1 MFNAGKFGSHGS
13 SPMMD
18 VLFVLVLQAAGGE
31 PAEPAQPPAPA
42 QVEETAPAQTAESQN
57 ERHRLRCR
65 METLTGSRMGTRV
78 CRTQA
83 EQDAQSN
90 EGRRL
95 LENAMR
101 MWDNQSSTSGGSNGP

>member
-1 MFNAGKFGSHGS
+1 
-13 SPMMD
+13 MMD
-18 VLFVLVLQAAGGE
+18 ALFALVLQAAGGD
-31 PAEPAQPPAPA
+31 PAEQVAAPAPA
-42 QVEETAPAQTAESQN
+42 QAEAPAPTQTAEAQE

-83 EQDAQSN
+83 EQDAQSS
-90 EGRRL
+90 EARRL

-101 MWDNQSSTSGGSNGP
+101 MWDNQSSPGGAGSGG